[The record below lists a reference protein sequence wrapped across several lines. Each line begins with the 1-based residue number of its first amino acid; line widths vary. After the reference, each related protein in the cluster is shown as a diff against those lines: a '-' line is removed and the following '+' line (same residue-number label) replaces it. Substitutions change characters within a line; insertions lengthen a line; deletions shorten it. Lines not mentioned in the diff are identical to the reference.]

1 MPETGEPLP
10 GGSMNAPVRYGD
22 RVHRV
27 AGPWTPT
34 VHALLR
40 HVRERGVTALP
51 EPLGMDEEG
60 REVLTFLPGVVPA
73 YPMPG
78 FVRTD
83 GTLEAA
89 GRLLRAVH
97 DATEGFDLAER
108 TWQLPAHEPVEVVC
122 LNDVAPY
129 NMVFEG
135 GRLTG
140 LIDLDTASPGPRV
153 WDLAY
158 LAYRLVPI
166 ARPGHSDLPASSGP
180 ELRRR
185 LALLCAAYGDIDAE
199 AVLAVVP
206 ERLLELA
213 AFTEARAGERPELAA
228 HARMYRADAAW
239 AASLDLAL

>member
-1 MPETGEPLP
+1 MPEVGEPLA
-10 GGSMNAPVRYGD
+10 GGSMNAPVRFDD

-40 HVRERGVTALP
+40 HVRDRGVVVLP
-51 EPLGMDEEG
+51 EVLGMDDEG

-78 FVRTD
+78 FVWTD
-83 GTLEAA
+83 ENLEAS

-97 DATEGFDLAER
+97 DATAGFELAGR

-129 NMVFEG
+129 NMVFVD
-135 GRLTG
+135 GRVTG
-140 LIDLDTASPGPRV
+140 LIDIDTASPGPRV

-166 ARPGHSDLPASSGP
+166 ASPGNPDLPAPSAP

-185 LALLCAAYGDIDAE
+185 LALLCAAYGDVDPE

-228 HARMYRADAAW
+228 HARMYRTDAAW
-239 AASLDLAL
+239 AASVRC

>member
-1 MPETGEPLP
+1 VPESGEPLA
-10 GGSMNAPVRYGD
+10 GGSMNAPVRFGD

-40 HVRERGVTALP
+40 HVHARGVRSLP
-51 EPLGMDEEG
+51 EPLGMDDEG

-73 YPMPG
+73 YPMPA
-78 FVRTD
+78 FVWTD
-83 GTLEAA
+83 ENLEAA
-89 GRLLRAVH
+89 GALLRAVH
-97 DATEGFDLAER
+97 DASLGFDLAGR

-129 NMVFEG
+129 NMVFVD

-140 LIDLDTASPGPRV
+140 LIDVDTASPGPRV

-166 ARPGHSDLPASSGP
+166 APPGNPDLPAPPEP

-185 LALLCAAYGDIDAE
+185 LALLCAAYGDVEPA
-199 AVLAVVP
+199 AVLAIVP
-206 ERLLELA
+206 ERLLDLA
-213 AFTEARAGERPELAA
+213 AFSEARAGERPELAS
-228 HARMYRADAAW
+228 HARLYRGDAAW
-239 AASLDLAL
+239 AASLDLAR